1 MEEKILVKFYESEA
15 AKQINYLKVSLTDLQ
30 MIFNEVTKIIKGK
43 DPVTIEELGNMIIP
57 DINSIPPKRP
67 KPNEDYIIEFV
78 RSRIAED
85 FKGLPI
91 KKEMIEIPAID
102 GIVDT
107 ILRSNSHLPG
117 FIYNGSF
124 EIQKGKVVIRDGVE
138 ESIIESFKVY
148 AESPD
153 QIKRFKSVQKLA
165 DAMNEIGNYLSV
177 DPAFGVKLFIQGQM
191 EYFLEYDENG
201 DVVPT
206 DYFIETGNAPF
217 KWREFDAVMQNPQQG
232 ATGGTQAASN
242 KFVDDMLAGSY

>member
-30 MIFNEVTKIIKGK
+30 TIFNEVTKIIKGK

-57 DINSIPPKRP
+57 DIYSIPPKRP
-67 KPNEDYIIEFV
+67 KPNEGYIIEFV

-107 ILRSNSHLPG
+107 ILRGNSHLPG

-153 QIKRFKSVQKLA
+153 QIKRFESVQKLA
-165 DAMNEIGNYLSV
+165 DAMNEVGSYLSIN
-177 DPAFGVKLFIQGQM
+177 PAFGVKLFIQGQ
-191 EYFLEYDENG
+191 LEYMLEYGEDGN
-201 DVVPT
+201 VIPT
-206 DYFIETGNAPF
+206 DYFVKTGNAPF
-217 KWREFDAVMQNPQQG
+217 KEREFDVVIPNPQQG
-232 ATGGTQAASN
+232 AIGGTQTASN
-242 KFVDDMLAGSY
+242 KFIKDLLAGSY

>member
-57 DINSIPPKRP
+57 DINNIPPKRP

-102 GIVDT
+102 SIVDA
-107 ILRSNSHLPG
+107 ILRGNSQLSG
-117 FIYNGSF
+117 FIYSDSF
-124 EIQKGKVVIRDGVE
+124 EIKKGKVAIREGVE
-138 ESIIESFKVY
+138 ESIFESFKVY
-148 AESPD
+148 AETPE
-153 QIKRFKSVQKLA
+153 QIKRYRSVQKLA
-165 DAMNEIGNYLSV
+165 DAMNEVGSYLSIN
-177 DPAFGVKLFIQGQM
+177 PAFGVKLFIQGQ
-191 EYFLEYDENG
+191 LEYMLEYGEDGN
-201 DVVPT
+201 VVPT
-206 DYFIETGNAPF
+206 DYFIKTGNAPF
-217 KWREFDAVMQNPQQG
+217 KEREFDVVMPNPQQG
-232 ATGGTQAASN
+232 GTGGTQAASN